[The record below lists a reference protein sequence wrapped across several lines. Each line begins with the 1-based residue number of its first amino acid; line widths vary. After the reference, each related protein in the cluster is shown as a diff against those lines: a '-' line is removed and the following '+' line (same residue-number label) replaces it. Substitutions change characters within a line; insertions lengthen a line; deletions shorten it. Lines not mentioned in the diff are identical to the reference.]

1 MSMHIEKKLFILFA
15 LELCVFAFLGYLLS
29 TDAALRTALN
39 GADTPDHTVFKKL
52 GSLRAGLKNIETAE
66 LRYALSG
73 DPGVLT
79 VYRSASTGIHRSIKE
94 LKVFFVDETVRRS
107 ELARLELLVADRLQ
121 LAEQVIAARNK
132 GGWKAAEA
140 EVSAG
145 SGEEVSEQI
154 ESLLSGLEQDG
165 FRANVYQGRALAES
179 FQKGAVLII
188 VGFASLLVVLVLAAA
203 LAGREFGQRRKT
215 VRNLIELRERH
226 RRFAEGLKDASLF
239 MLDADGKIAQW
250 DAASERLQGFS
261 KLDIEGRH
269 FSSLFPEEDIQL
281 GKPAHCLKQAVMAG
295 RYEHVGWR
303 LRRDGSLFH
312 AYTVIT
318 PVKNRAGALQGFCVV
333 TRDVTEQ
340 KRSEE
345 LLKKL
350 ALTVDQAS
358 GVVII
363 TDRNGSVEFVNRAAE
378 EVTGYTRDEFT
389 SRGLDLLQAREQD
402 EKLHREMWD
411 TVLSGKTFQA
421 EVANVR
427 KSGELIYLEEVA
439 TPIKDGRGK
448 VTHVVFTGNDLTPI
462 KLMRSKLDFLS
473 SYDGLTGLPNRDLLA
488 DRLSRDVN
496 RSAETEGG
504 QGTIAVLAIDID
516 RFKYINEI
524 YGLDAGNKVL
534 KQVAESLSVS
544 VSKGDTV
551 GRLGSDEFAIVLHDI
566 RRPADVVLFV
576 KMIMKNVP
584 QIIMSGGEEIAVT
597 LAAGIAMFP
606 ADGRDAGTLMKNA
619 DTALSTA
626 KALGRNRYQFYT
638 ANMNEGI
645 SELVFMERRLS
656 DALRNAEY
664 RVAFQP
670 YCHLSTRKIAG
681 AEALLRW
688 NNEEFGQVSPSKF
701 IPMLEETGMI
711 IDVGRWVLATA
722 CRQIKDWA
730 DRKTSL
736 PISVNLSPSQF
747 RHEYLV
753 ETIETIIRES
763 GIDPRRLTLE
773 VTENTFMKDQA
784 FAVTVLR
791 RLKNLGVLIAI
802 DDFGTG
808 YSSLSYLKK
817 FPVDYVK
824 IDQSFVKDVAI
835 DPDTTSLVTTIITM
849 AHSLNL
855 KTIAE
860 GVETEDQWKL
870 LRLLK
875 CDMAQGYYFSPAV
888 LPEDFEKLMS

>member
-1 MSMHIEKKLFILFA
+1 MSLHIGKKLFILLA
-15 LELCVFAFLGYLLS
+15 LGLCSLAFLGYLFYA
-29 TDAALRTALN
+29 DATL
-39 GADTPDHTVFKKL
+39 HTVLGAAGAPGHSVFKTL
-52 GSLRAGLKNIETAE
+52 GSLRADLKDIETAE

-73 DPGVLT
+73 DPDVITAYQSATTGV
-79 VYRSASTGIHRSIKE
+79 HRSLGE
-94 LKVFFVDETVRRS
+94 LKAAFAGETARRN
-107 ELARLELLVADRLQ
+107 ELARLELLFAGRLQ
-121 LAEQVIAARNK
+121 SAEQVITARNT
-132 GGWKAAEA
+132 GGWKAAESQ
-140 EVSAG
+140 VRIG
-145 SGEEVSEQI
+145 SGKQQSKQI
-154 ESLLSGLEQDG
+154 EALLSGFEQDG
-165 FRANVYQGRALAES
+165 FRAEAYQDRAQAES
-179 FQKGAVLII
+179 LRKGMVL
-188 VGFASLLVVLVLAAA
+188 VSAGFGVLLVVLLLAAA
-203 LAGREFGQRRKT
+203 LVGRELGQRRKAA
-215 VRNLIELRERH
+215 RSLLELRERN
-226 RRFAEGLKDASLF
+226 RLFAEGLKDASLF
-239 MLDADGKIAQW
+239 MLDVDGKIAQW
-250 DAASERLQGFS
+250 DTASERLQGFS

-269 FSSLFPEEDIQL
+269 FSALFPEEDIRL
-281 GKPAHCLKQAVMAG
+281 GKPAHCLKQAELDG

-303 LRRDGSLFH
+303 LRKAGSLFH

-318 PVKNRAGALQGFCVV
+318 SVKSRSGALRGFCVV

-350 ALTVDQAS
+350 ALTVDQTS

-363 TDRNGSVEFVNRAAE
+363 TDRNGNVEFANHAAE
-378 EVTGYTRDEFT
+378 EVTGYTRDELA
-389 SRGLDLLQAREQD
+389 SSGLDLLLAREQD
-402 EKLHREMWD
+402 EKLHREMWN
-411 TVLSGKTFQA
+411 TVLAGKTFQG
-421 EVANVR
+421 EVINVR

-462 KLMRSKLDFLS
+462 KLMRTKLDFLS
-473 SYDGLTGLPNRDLLA
+473 SYDALTGLPNRDLLA

-496 RSAETEGG
+496 RSEGAG
-504 QGTIAVLAIDID
+504 QGRGTIAVLAIDID

-566 RRPADVVLFV
+566 RQPAEVVLFV

-584 QIIMSGGEEIAVT
+584 QIIMSGGEEISVT

-626 KALGRNRYQFYT
+626 KDLGRNRYQFYT
-638 ANMNEGI
+638 AGMNEGI

-656 DALRNAEY
+656 EALKNAEY
-664 RVAFQP
+664 RLTFQP
-670 YCHLSTRKIAG
+670 YCHLSTRKVAG
-681 AEALLRW
+681 AEALLKW
-688 NNEEFGQVSPSKF
+688 NNEEFGEVSPSKF
-701 IPMLEETGMI
+701 IPLLEETGLI

-722 CRQIKDWA
+722 CRQIKDWT
-730 DRKTSL
+730 DRNAL

-753 ETIETIIRES
+753 ETIESIIRES

-773 VTENTFMKDQA
+773 VTENTFMKDQT

-791 RLKNLGVLIAI
+791 RLKSLGVLIAI

-817 FPVDYVK
+817 FPIDYVK
-824 IDQSFVKDVAI
+824 IDQSFVKDVAV
-835 DPDTTSLVTTIITM
+835 DPDTMSLVTAIITM

-860 GVETEDQWKL
+860 GVETEEQWNI

-875 CDMAQGYYFSPAV
+875 CDLAQGYHFSPAV
-888 LPEDFEKLMS
+888 LPRDFEKLIA